1 MTAGAI
7 LAIDQGTSN
16 TKALLVDGA
25 RNVLARASRPMALV
39 HPQPGWAE
47 QSAADIWISVQQV
60 IADITA
66 QVPDIA
72 PAALAISNQRE
83 TIVLWD
89 AQTGLAVGPAISWQ
103 CRRSSER
110 CDALRQA
117 VSSLRERVVVG
128 VGCDIGGFPGRS
140 ADRIVSI
147 ETIRLSYHT

>member
-25 RNVLARASRPMALV
+25 HNVIARASRPMALA

-47 QSAADIWISVQQV
+47 QSAADIWTSVQQV
-60 IADITA
+60 IADIA
-66 QVPDIA
+66 GQVPDVA

-89 AQTGLAVGPAISWQ
+89 AETGDAVGPAISWQ

-110 CDALRQA
+110 CDALRRAGYGERIFALTGLALDPLFPAAKLAWQRTLDFFNKY
-117 VSSLRERVVVG
+117 LR
-128 VGCDIGGFPGRS
+128 
-140 ADRIVSI
+140 
-147 ETIRLSYHT
+147 